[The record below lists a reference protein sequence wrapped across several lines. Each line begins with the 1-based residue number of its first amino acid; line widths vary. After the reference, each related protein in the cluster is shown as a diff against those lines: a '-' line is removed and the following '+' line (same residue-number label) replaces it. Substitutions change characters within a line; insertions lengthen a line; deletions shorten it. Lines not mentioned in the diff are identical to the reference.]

1 MVGLGSLVHDGDDR
15 KMMSVIK
22 DYYYD
27 LNYPGENNM
36 ELGLDEAQE
45 AWDFAVKIIK
55 MLEKDE

>member
-1 MVGLGSLVHDGDDR
+1 MLVFDKDDR

-36 ELGLDEAQE
+36 ELGLKQAEEAVI
-45 AWDFAVKIIK
+45 FA
-55 MLEKDE
+55 EKNNQSY